1 VTGIDFYFNAPDRLQ
16 VACRLAGKAA
26 SQKKRML
33 IYAPDSEIAAKID
46 RLLWTWQAIGFVPH
60 CAVHDPLA
68 PDTPVLIG
76 GGDETP
82 PECHVLLN
90 LSPECPPH
98 FERFERLLEIV
109 PADAAERESGRNRFR
124 FYRDRGYRIASHDLA
139 ARNGG
144 GSDRGE

>member
-33 IYAPDSEIAAKID
+33 IYAPDTEVAGKID
-46 RLLWTWQAIGFVPH
+46 RLLWTWQAIGFIPH

-68 PDTPVLIG
+68 ADTPVLIG
-76 GGDETP
+76 ADETP
-82 PECHVLLN
+82 PDCHVLLN

-109 PADAAERESGRNRFR
+109 SAETGERESGRSRYR
-124 FYRDRGYRIASHDLA
+124 FYRDRGYRIASHDLGA
-139 ARNGG
+139 